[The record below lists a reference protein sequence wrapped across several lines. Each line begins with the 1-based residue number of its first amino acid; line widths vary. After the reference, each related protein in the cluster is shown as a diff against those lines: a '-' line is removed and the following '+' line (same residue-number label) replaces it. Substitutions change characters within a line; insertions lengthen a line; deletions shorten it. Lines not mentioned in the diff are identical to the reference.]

1 VLFFIKR
8 LLLPAAFI
16 YSLILKLRHCLF
28 NAGIIKSYQFKTPII
43 GIGNL
48 SFGGTGKSP
57 LVIYLTKLLQSKG
70 KTVAIVSRGYG
81 RKTKGVVHCNASHT
95 AIEIGDEPKMYLSE
109 LDNTQIVVAERRKE
123 GISFLL
129 QSDDKPDVI
138 LLDDCF
144 QHRYITPS
152 VLLLLTTEKKPYWK
166 DFLVPAGYLRDIKSA
181 ASRADALVITKTTG
195 DYSALQKPKEWD
207 SKHTF
212 SSKIVYQTPVNEHGQ
227 EIGSNEVISFTG
239 LANSA
244 LFEKHLKENYSLK
257 KNFKFADHHYFT
269 DTELEKIIQ
278 FGKGNSTQ
286 PNYMTT
292 LKDFSRL
299 SDSQRKL
306 FGQNLFTIKISTPIL
321 EEKELIRFL
330 TNKNILQD

>member
-1 VLFFIKR
+1 MLFFIKK

-16 YSLILKLRHCLF
+16 YSLILKLRHYLF
-28 NAGIIKSYQFKTPII
+28 NSGIIKSCKFETPII

-81 RKTKGVVHCNASHT
+81 RKTKGVVHCNANHT
-95 AIEIGDEPKMYLSE
+95 AIEIGDEPRMYLSE
-109 LDNTQIVVAERRKE
+109 LNNTHIVVAERRKE
-123 GISFLL
+123 GIQLLL

-144 QHRYITPS
+144 QHRYVTPS

-181 ASRADALVITKTTG
+181 ASRADALVITKIT
-195 DYSALQKPKEWD
+195 DNYNALQKPKEWA
-207 SKHTF
+207 SRPTF
-212 SSKIVYQTPVNEHGQ
+212 SSKIVYGNPTNEYGQ
-227 EIGSNEVISFTG
+227 DINSNEAISFTG
-239 LANSA
+239 LANSV
-244 LFEKHLKENYSLK
+244 LFENHLKENYSLK

-269 DTELEKIIQ
+269 DAELENIIQ
-278 FGKGNSTQ
+278 FGKDTLNQ
-286 PNYMTT
+286 PKYLTT
-292 LKDFSRL
+292 LKDFYRL
-299 SDSQRKL
+299 SDNQKSL

-330 TNKNILQD
+330 TNKNILKV